1 MSVAKRARTYKATVE
16 RDEAGWW
23 VATVHGV
30 RGVHTQARTL
40 KQVRERAQE
49 ALDAASPGAVV
60 SHFELGPPDLR
71 TMLRQVDAAR
81 KRHVKSGVEVR
92 NLLRRAARKLN
103 AKGVGRRDSGELL
116 GMSFQ
121 RVQQLVEEVED
132 LIEE

>member
-1 MSVAKRARTYKATVE
+1 MSVAKRAKNYKATVE

-23 VATVHGV
+23 VATV
-30 RGVHTQARTL
+30 RGVPGLHTQGRTL

-49 ALDAASPGAVV
+49 ALEATKPGAVV
-60 SHFELGPPDLR
+60 SHFELRPPALQA
-71 TMLRQVDAAR
+71 MLRQVDAAR
-81 KRHVKSGVEVR
+81 KRHVKSGVEVQ

-121 RVQQLVEEVED
+121 RVQQLVEQAEDVVE
-132 LIEE
+132 E

>member
-1 MSVAKRARTYKATVE
+1 MGRRAKTYKATVE

-23 VATVHGV
+23 VATVRGV
-30 RGVHTQARTL
+30 PGVHTQGRTL
-40 KQVRERAQE
+40 KQVRKRAQE
-49 ALDAASPGAVV
+49 ALEAAKLGAVV
-60 SHFELGPPDLR
+60 SKFELRPTDLR

-81 KRHVKSGVEVR
+81 KRHVKSGVAVQ

-121 RVQQLVEEVED
+121 RVQQLVEQAED
-132 LIEE
+132 VIEE

>member
-1 MSVAKRARTYKATVE
+1 MAKRSKHYRATVE

-23 VATVHGV
+23 VATVRGV
-30 RGVHTQARTL
+30 PGVHTQGRTL

-49 ALDAASPGAVV
+49 ALEAAKPGAIV
-60 SHFELGPPDLR
+60 SHFELQPRDLQA
-71 TMLRQVDAAR
+71 MVRQVDAAR
-81 KRHVKSGVEVR
+81 RRHAKSGVEVQ

-121 RVQQLVEEVED
+121 RVQQLIEGAED
-132 LIEE
+132 IIEE

>member
-1 MSVAKRARTYKATVE
+1 VAKRAKAYKATVE

-23 VATVHGV
+23 VATVRGV
-30 RGVHTQARTL
+30 PGVHTQGRTL
-40 KQVRERAQE
+40 TQVRERAQE
-49 ALDAASPGAVV
+49 ALAAAKPGAVV
-60 SHFELGPPDLR
+60 SKFELRPTDLQ

-81 KRHVKSGVEVR
+81 KRHVKSGVEVQ

-121 RVQQLVEEVED
+121 RVQQLVEEAEDVVE
-132 LIEE
+132 E